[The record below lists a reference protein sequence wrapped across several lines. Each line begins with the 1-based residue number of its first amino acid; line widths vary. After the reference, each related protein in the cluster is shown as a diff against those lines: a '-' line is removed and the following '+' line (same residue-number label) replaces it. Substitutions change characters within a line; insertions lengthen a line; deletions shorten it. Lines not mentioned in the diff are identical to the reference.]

1 MRTEAAAVRG
11 ALLGI
16 LIFAPS
22 IFVIGLL
29 VGAGVPG
36 ALGLAAYGSFF
47 GGMGFGAML
56 GAVINL
62 VRIEEEEAEADERAK
77 AELAA
82 SDDGDRSVDTH
93 GEHRLAA

>member
-1 MRTEAAAVRG
+1 MRTDTAAVRG
-11 ALLGI
+11 ALLGV

-36 ALGLAAYGSFF
+36 ALGLSAYGSFF

-62 VRIEEEEAEADERAK
+62 VRIEEEAEADERAK

-82 SDDGDRSVDTH
+82 SDDSDRSVDTH
-93 GEHRLAA
+93 GEDRLAA